1 MGETKSSGVL
11 KVRQSLNHHFFPVAG
26 YKKQVLELSK
36 SGVLVDKG
44 FVELA
49 MAHECILDF
58 VNR

>member
-44 FVELA
+44 FV
-49 MAHECILDF
+49 
-58 VNR
+58 